1 MDLAE
6 QVRQVA
12 NIIDI
17 AAQYTT
23 LKQRGSK
30 HVGLCPFHSE
40 KTPSFTVDSD
50 KQLYHCFGC
59 GAGGDLFTFVME
71 KEDLSFP
78 EAVKYLAEKYNIP
91 IPEIKKRS
99 PQHLKLEEKLYN
111 ITETALAFFRKNL
124 FNTKEGEKALEYL
137 KQRNITE
144 NVIQDLKIGYAMNNW
159 DSLLSFF
166 KGKNISQDLLEKAG
180 LILKRQNKEGHY
192 DRFRGRIIF
201 PIFTLSGKAVAF
213 GGRTLFDD
221 DIKYLNSPDTPIY
234 TKGKILYGL
243 NISKET
249 IRNEKDSILV
259 EGYTDF
265 STLYQTDFR
274 HCVASLGTSVTE
286 NQIAVLSRFSSKVII
301 CYDGDE
307 AGKKAAAR
315 AVFICKKREVNAR
328 VALLSEGMDP
338 DSYIQKFGK
347 DKFKDLLKNSI
358 PGLNFLLHNFTK
370 AKEAKTPEDKARA
383 VKELLTKILANLQDP
398 IVYSETIK
406 EAAKHLVIDEELLR
420 TTIKQK
426 TVNLKTGKKES
437 LLYAEKRLLQIFFE
451 NSSIT
456 SQIFKDLDL
465 KYFEGLKSE
474 PIFSFLAEFFKR
486 GRSPDFNTLKENIDP
501 SLMTLLSEAL
511 IEKGKA
517 PTLEEA
523 EDNLEAIKD
532 FYITRRRKILTPQ
545 TTEAEKNKDETKI
558 STLLKQKQDLTEDYT
573 NQNPDN

>member
-78 EAVKYLAEKYNIP
+78 EAVKYLADKYNIP

-111 ITETALAFFRKNL
+111 ITETTLAFFRKNL
-124 FNTKEGEKALEYL
+124 FNTKEGEKALKYL

-144 NVIQDLKIGYAMNNW
+144 DVIQALKIGYAMNNW
-159 DSLLSFF
+159 DSLLIFF

-180 LILKRQNKEGHY
+180 LILQRQNKEGHY

-201 PIFTLSGKAVAF
+201 PIFTLSGKVVAF

-243 NISKET
+243 NISKEA

-265 STLYQTDFR
+265 SALYQTNFL

-286 NQIAVLSRFSSKVII
+286 NQIAVLSRFSSRIVI

-307 AGKKAAAR
+307 AGKKAAGR
-315 AVFICKKREVNAR
+315 AVSICKKREVNAR
-328 VALLSEGMDP
+328 VALLPEGMDP

-358 PGLNFLLHNFTK
+358 PGLNFILQNFTK

-383 VKELLTKILANLQDP
+383 SRELLTKILANVQDP

-406 EAAKHLVIDEELLR
+406 EAAEYLGIDEKLLR

-426 TVNLKTGKKES
+426 TVKLKTEKKES
-437 LLYAEKRLLQIFFE
+437 LLYAEKRLLQIFFA

-456 SQIFKDLDL
+456 NHIFKELDL

-474 PIFSFLAEFFKR
+474 PIFSSLAEFFKH
-486 GRSPDFNTLKENIDP
+486 GRAPDYNTLKENIDP
-501 SLMTLLSEAL
+501 SLRTLLTEAL
-511 IEKGKA
+511 IEKGEE

-532 FYITRRRKILTPQ
+532 YYITRRRKTLTPQ
-545 TTEAEKNKDETKI
+545 TAEAQKNKDETRV
-558 STLLKQKQDLTEDYT
+558 SSLLKQKQDLTEDYA